1 MESAYVKTV
10 YFDMFDD
17 NTDIRKKLLSVP
29 GMAGVKLE
37 NTLSKIKRDLNTIG
51 KSQISY
57 IQHGYGVT
65 SQYDQVNQQIQRMR
79 MPINN
84 NYGDSLIASAST
96 IKTQKTE
103 EETNKKLLL
112 L

>member
-29 GMAGVKLE
+29 GMTGVKLE
-37 NTLSKIKRDLNTIG
+37 NTLSKIKRDLNTVG
-51 KSQISY
+51 ESQVSY
-57 IQHGYGVT
+57 FQHGYGVT
-65 SQYDQVNQQIQRMR
+65 SQYDKDIQRMQ
-79 MPINN
+79 MNN
-84 NYGDSLIASAST
+84 NYGIDSLILSAST
-96 IKTQKTE
+96 IKIQQTE
-103 EETNKKLLL
+103 EKTNKKLLL